1 MFYYISNK
9 IGEGITKHN
18 LKLENQVSLLITGSK
33 MWHYFVVKGI
43 SALSREITT
52 KHIDYYCINCNHSFS
67 TKNKIKSHE
76 IVCKYYDFCYVL
88 QENGNMVK

>member
-9 IGEGITKHN
+9 TGEDITKHN

-33 MWHYFVVKGI
+33 IRHYLVVKGI

-52 KHIDYYCINCNHSFS
+52 KHIDCYCINCDHSFRI
-67 TKNKIKSHE
+67 KNKIKSDK
-76 IVCKYYDFCYVL
+76 IVCKYYDFCNIL
-88 QENGNMVK
+88 